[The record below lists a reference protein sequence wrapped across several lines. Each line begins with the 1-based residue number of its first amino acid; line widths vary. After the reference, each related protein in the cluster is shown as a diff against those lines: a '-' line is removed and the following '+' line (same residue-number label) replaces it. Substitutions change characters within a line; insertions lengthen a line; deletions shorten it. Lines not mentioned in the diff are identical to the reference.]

1 MDSTL
6 QSGKT
11 NECIHRI
18 ESQDEQLR
26 HLRFKVEVHATQ
38 LLKASGTEREFA
50 YQLYK
55 QSMRRLLNYLQ
66 TNFIDQT

>member
-6 QSGKT
+6 LSSKV

-18 ESQDEQLR
+18 ESQDEELR
-26 HLRFKVEVHATQ
+26 HLRFKVEMHATQ
-38 LLKASGTEREFA
+38 LLNASGTEREFA
-50 YQLYK
+50 FQLYK

-66 TNFIDQT
+66 TNIID